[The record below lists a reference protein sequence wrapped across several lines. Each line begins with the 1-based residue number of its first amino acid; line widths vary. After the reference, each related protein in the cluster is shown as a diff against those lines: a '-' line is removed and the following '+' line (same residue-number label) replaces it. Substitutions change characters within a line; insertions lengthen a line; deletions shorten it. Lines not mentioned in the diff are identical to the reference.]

1 MSAAQRKS
9 QKTRGQQRETV
20 FLPFL
25 CIAKRV
31 AGHGVNSNVRCRL
44 RSGIPHQAVDMQ
56 TPAQIMT
63 IRGNNEPRRQRRRDK
78 NDKKRHGLHFL
89 WQVVPFC
96 A

>member
-20 FLPFL
+20 FFVSVH
-25 CIAKRV
+25 RE

-44 RSGIPHQAVDMQ
+44 RSGIPRQAVDMQ

-78 NDKKRHGLHFL
+78 MIRKGMACIFMAGCA
-89 WQVVPFC
+89 FC